1 MRIRRALQRWIE
13 DYPKIV
19 GTDLIVI
26 TTEFNDW
33 ELGCDCSSLGR
44 KGELVLFTE
53 ALYAF
58 VIDGRTG
65 HRALALCSSRNC
77 HSGVSSSKR
86 PPSQAR

>member
-1 MRIRRALQRWIE
+1 MMRIRRALQRWIA

-19 GTDLIVI
+19 GTDLMVI

-58 VIDGRTG
+58 VIDLQAVQIGLP
-65 HRALALCSSRNC
+65 RATRFGLRAA
-77 HSGVSSSKR
+77 R
-86 PPSQAR
+86 PAPPT

>member
-1 MRIRRALQRWIE
+1 MMRIRRALQRWIA

-19 GTDLIVI
+19 GTDLMVI

-58 VIDGRTG
+58 VID
-65 HRALALCSSRNC
+65 L
-77 HSGVSSSKR
+77 
-86 PPSQAR
+86 QAVPGIERSPCVAPATATPG